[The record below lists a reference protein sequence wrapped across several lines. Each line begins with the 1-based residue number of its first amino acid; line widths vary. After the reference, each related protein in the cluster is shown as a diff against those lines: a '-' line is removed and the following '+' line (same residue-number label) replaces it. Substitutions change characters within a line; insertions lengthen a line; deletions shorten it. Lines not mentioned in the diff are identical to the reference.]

1 MSSNTISPS
10 IDQAALQTFRDNFWE
25 LAQQSNSRLG
35 GSRACLYLPSQGKS
49 NNMSRIGRIELTR
62 VDTRNPKKQFTSY
75 NLDNRHF
82 SKYRVTATVQIDEK
96 QDINELIAD
105 PTSPLLSA
113 LNKSKEREIDRAIS
127 NAAIGSVFV
136 GAPDETATEVTAA
149 NDGVVTITATGGM
162 DYDDI
167 KSITQNFI
175 NNDVEMEDFRGSII
189 ALTGQENSDLMSVSQ
204 FIDNDYIAAK
214 PVDEGYQNKLGM
226 YGVVLF
232 AGSVSGGITVNNPIL
247 VEGATTRSCLVLA
260 PDSIAVSMELARLDV
275 EKSAD
280 RVNSKDITIDLWIN
294 AMRTE
299 GVRTQILTT
308 TI

>member
-1 MSSNTISPS
+1 MSSSTISPS
-10 IDQAALQTFRDNFWE
+10 IDQAALQNFRDNFWE
-25 LAQQSNSRLG
+25 LAQQSKSRLG
-35 GSRACLYLPSQGKS
+35 GSPSVIYLPSQGKS

-62 VDTRNPKKQFTSY
+62 VDSRNPKKQYQSY

-82 SKYRVTATVQIDEK
+82 TKYRVTATIQIDEK
-96 QDINELIAD
+96 QDVNELIAD

-113 LNKSKEREIDRAIS
+113 LDKAKEREIDRCIA
-127 NAAIGSVFV
+127 NAAVGDVLV
-136 GAPDETATEVTAA
+136 GAPDETPTTVTAA
-149 NDGVVTITATGGM
+149 SDGVVTITATGGM

-167 KSITQNFI
+167 KAITQNFI
-175 NNDVEMEDFRGSII
+175 NNDLEMDDFKGAVI
-189 ALTGQENSDLMSVSQ
+189 ALSGKENSDLMGVSQ

-214 PVDEGYQNKLGM
+214 PVDKGYQEKLGT
-226 YGVVLF
+226 YGVVFF
-232 AGSVSGGITVNNPIL
+232 AGSVSGGITVNNPVL
-247 VEGATTRSCLVLA
+247 PEGATTRSCLVLA
-260 PDSIAVSMELARLDV
+260 PEAIAVSMELARLDV

-280 RVNSKDITIDLWIN
+280 RVNSRDITIDLWIN

>member
-10 IDQAALQTFRDNFWE
+10 IDQAALLTFRENFWE
-25 LAQQSNSRLG
+25 LAQQSKSRLG
-35 GSRACLYLPSQGKS
+35 GSKAVMYLPSQGKS

-62 VDTRNPKKQFTSY
+62 VDSRNPKKQFTNY

-105 PTSPLLSA
+105 PTSSLLSA
-113 LNKSKEREIDRAIS
+113 LIAAKEREIDRAIA
-127 NAAIGSVFV
+127 NAAVGSVYV
-136 GAPDETATEVTAA
+136 GAPDESPTEVSAA
-149 NDGVVTITATGGM
+149 TDGVVTITATGGL
-162 DYDDI
+162 DYADI
-167 KSITQNFI
+167 TTITQNFI
-175 NNDVEMEDFRGSII
+175 NNDLEMEDFRGAII
-189 ALTGQENSDLMSVSQ
+189 ALTGKENSDLMAITQ
-204 FIDNDYIAAK
+204 FTNNDYIGAK
-214 PVDEGYQNKLGM
+214 PVDESMQNKLGM

-232 AGSVSGGITVNNPIL
+232 AGSVNGGITVTNPVL
-247 VEGATTRSCLVLA
+247 PEGTTTRSCLVLA
-260 PDSIAVSMELARLDV
+260 PDAIAVSMELARLDV

-280 RVNSKDITIDLWIN
+280 RVNSKDVTIDLWIN

-299 GVRTQILTT
+299 GVRTQIVTT

>member
-1 MSSNTISPS
+1 MPSATISPS
-10 IDQAALQTFRDNFWE
+10 VDQAALQTFRDNFWE

-35 GSRACLYLPSQGKS
+35 GSKAVLYLPSQGKT

-62 VDTRNPKKQFTSY
+62 VDTRNPKKQYTGY
-75 NLDNRHF
+75 NLDNRQF

-105 PTSPLLSA
+105 PTSSLLSA
-113 LNKSKEREIDRAIS
+113 LNKAKEREIDRAVS
-127 NAAIGSVFV
+127 NAAVGAVLI
-136 GAPDETATEVTAA
+136 GAPDATPTSTTAA
-149 NDGVVTITATGGM
+149 NDGVVTITATGGV

-167 KSITQNFI
+167 KAVTQNFI
-175 NNDVEMEDFRGSII
+175 NNDLEMEDFRGSII
-189 ALTGQENSDLMSVSQ
+189 ALTGTENSDLMSVSQ
-204 FIDNDYIAAK
+204 FTDNDFISAR
-214 PVDEGYQNKLGM
+214 PVDKSYQESLGM
-226 YGVVLF
+226 YGVVFF
-232 AGSVSGGITVNNPIL
+232 AGSVSGGITVSNPVL

-260 PDSIAVSMELARLDV
+260 PEAIAISMELARLDV

-280 RVNSKDITIDLWIN
+280 RVNSKDVTIDLWIN